1 MRNVPKLLMACGL
14 LLSTSFAANAE
25 ASAEI
30 PPYDLVLSK
39 CIEVSENPEIADP
52 KHGRCITETRNYLGS
67 LLGKDAVLVD
77 AKLTDLVVALAEL
90 PRAGGRQQCDEFDDE
105 IAQAIIITSE
115 SSSDRLQRERF
126 VAVADTITDTC
137 ASGDTATSALSLEAS
152 PASQD

>member
-1 MRNVPKLLMACGL
+1 MRNVPRLLMACGL
-14 LLSTSFAANAE
+14 LVSTSVAANAE
-25 ASAEI
+25 TPTEI
-30 PPYDLVLSK
+30 PAYDMVLAK

-67 LLGKDAVLVD
+67 LLGKDPAGVD

-115 SSSDRLQRERF
+115 ASSDRLQRERF
-126 VAVADTITDTC
+126 VAVADTITETC
-137 ASGDTATSALSLEAS
+137 GSSDTATSSISLEAS
-152 PASQD
+152 PASED